1 MRSSSYYSAASGVG
15 ALAVLLWVGLIAL
28 VVLCIV
34 AWCKIFRKAGIHPGK
49 FFIPVYGQYLQYS
62 IADSGGL
69 FAATIVISVITGLV
83 STFTTANS
91 YNYYSRGPSTA
102 TLVILGI
109 AAVAELIIFIIFSIR
124 LARVFGKSGGFA
136 VGLILLFPI
145 FICILGFGSAQ
156 YIYQTGYSGTIVQE
170 TWTCPQCGTI
180 NAAHSGACVQC
191 QTLKPRM

>member
-15 ALAVLLWVGLIAL
+15 ALTVLLCVSLIAL
-28 VVLCIV
+28 VVVLIV

-49 FFIPVYGQYLQYS
+49 FFIPVYGQYLKYN

-69 FAATIVISVITGLV
+69 FIAMFSISIIATFFSSSV
-83 STFTTANS
+83 FNS
-91 YNYYSRGPSTA
+91 YNYYRNGPPVVL
-102 TLVILGI
+102 LVL
-109 AAVAELIIFIIFSIR
+109 LIITAIFIFIVDIIFSIR

-136 VGLILLFPI
+136 VGLILLPPI

-156 YIYQTGYSGTIVQE
+156 YIYQTGYSGSIVQE